1 MVSNPFSAATA
12 TTPGPGDN
20 GSGPAAQ
27 PDAAGAGRR
36 ARRDRQRK
44 VIIAWRVAIV
54 LAVLGI
60 MQVVNALQ
68 GDLVMPTPWSVIQS
82 GVDQI
87 RDGTLGTALLQSLRV
102 FGVGF
107 GLSIVT
113 GVTAGVIIGGF
124 KTLERVLEPF
134 INALN
139 ATPRVAFIPLII
151 VWVGLGVEAKIV
163 ITWVSAVVP
172 LVINAAAGVKEAD
185 ADLTEMARSLGVKK
199 WTLFS
204 RVLVPGALP
213 HILTGLRIGSALAIL
228 GTVVSEL
235 YTQQA
240 GLGGLLVNDSNNF
253 EMARYFAVVVV
264 LGALGIVVTAIL
276 RAVETYFYRWRVDH
290 REVR

>member
-1 MVSNPFSAATA
+1 VVSNPFSAATA

-172 LVINAAAGVKEAD
+172 IVINAAA
-185 ADLTEMARSLGVKK
+185 GVKK